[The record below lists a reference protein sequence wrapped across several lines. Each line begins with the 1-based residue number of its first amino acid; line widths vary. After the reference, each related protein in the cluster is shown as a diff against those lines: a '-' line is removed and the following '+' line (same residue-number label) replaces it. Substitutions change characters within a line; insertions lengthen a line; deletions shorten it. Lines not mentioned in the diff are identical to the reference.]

1 MSAWPGQFPFRP
13 GTKRVRHFANYNQ
26 QQDEYWRA
34 LNSAYYAFTE
44 GRLETR
50 LPRPGRAIDMSAFRA
65 WQKRVEERWAVV
77 SNRDRDNRRGIR
89 IEDWPETLWIWL
101 YERLSDAKQTIPI
114 TGAFEKGHH
123 TRI

>member
-13 GTKRVRHFANYNQ
+13 GHKRQRHFSNYNN

-50 LPRPGRAIDMSAFRA
+50 LPRPGRAIDIASFRA
-65 WQKRVEERWAVV
+65 WQKQVEERWAVE
-77 SNRDRDNRRGIR
+77 SNRDKTNRRGIR
-89 IEDWPETLWIWL
+89 IDDWPETLWIWL
-101 YERLSDAKQTIPI
+101 YQRLGDAKGILPTR
-114 TGAFEKGHH
+114 GAYEKEQHP
-123 TRI
+123 RI